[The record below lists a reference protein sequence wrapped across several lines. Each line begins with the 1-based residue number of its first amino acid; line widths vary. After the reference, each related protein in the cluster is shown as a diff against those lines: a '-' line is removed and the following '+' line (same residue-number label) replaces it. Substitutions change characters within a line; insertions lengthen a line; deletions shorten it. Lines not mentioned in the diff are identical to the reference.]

1 MKAKTFLLIL
11 FFNTLLVSCA
21 GPGSREPVEINLVA
35 LNDFHGYLQPSPFS
49 YTDPGNPDAVITVQA
64 GGVAT
69 LGGLLNKLR
78 QDDPQLLFVGVGD
91 LIGASPP
98 ISAMWADEPSLEAM
112 KLLELRLSSLGN
124 HELDEG
130 KAELLRQINGGCDS
144 PRPEKACQWRN
155 DFSGAGFP
163 YIAANLID
171 TETENTLVAPY
182 VIETVRGI
190 KIAFVGAQV
199 EDLASVVSASSMQGI
214 RVEDEA
220 EAINRFIPAIK
231 RKGADIVVAV
241 VHQGGN
247 TLAAFDQPDCT
258 DLGGDIV
265 DIVERLDPAVDLVLS
280 AHTHEAYLCMVGD
293 VPVTQAASYGRLVTH
308 LTLVFE
314 PAGKKLLDVQARNLI
329 VDPQRYEP
337 DPELLAWQ
345 ATVEA
350 RSRAVLER
358 PIARIGAATI
368 TRVPNRHG
376 ESAMGDLVAD
386 AQLAATQALGAQI
399 ALMNSGGIR
408 SDLVLKD
415 VETPLNFSQVA
426 AVHPFK
432 GTLQVISLTGA
443 QIKAVLE
450 QQWQGEGAGSFKPLQ
465 ISHSFTYRWDG
476 SQPRGQRVLADS
488 LSLDGEP
495 ILPTET
501 YRISVNAFLADGGDN
516 FSALTEAGERID
528 TGIPDLK
535 ALTDYLVAQEKA
547 GAPAGRAEPAE
558 RILRVD

>member
-11 FFNTLLVSCA
+11 FLNTLLVSCA

-144 PRPEKACQWRN
+144 PRPEKACRWRN

-258 DLGGDIV
+258 DLEGDIV

-314 PAGKKLLDVQARNLI
+314 PAGKKLLDVQTRNLI

-465 ISHSFTYRWDG
+465 ISHSFTYHWDG

>member
-1 MKAKTFLLIL
+1 MKAKVFLLIL
-11 FFNTLLVSCA
+11 FLNTLLVSCA
-21 GPGSREPVEINLVA
+21 TPVPREPVEINLVA

-49 YTDPGNPDAVITVQA
+49 YTDPGNSDAVITVQA

-69 LGGLLNKLR
+69 LAGLLNTLR

-98 ISAMWADEPSLEAM
+98 ISAMWADEPTLEAM
-112 KLLELRLSSLGN
+112 KLLALRLSSLGN

-130 KAELLRQINGGCDS
+130 KAELLRQINGGCNS
-144 PRPEKACQWRN
+144 PRPEKACQWRDHFTGA
-155 DFSGAGFP
+155 DFS

-171 TETENTLVAPY
+171 TETDNTLVVPY

-199 EDLASVVSASSMQGI
+199 EDLASVVSASSMEGI

-220 EAINRFIPAIK
+220 EAINRFIPEIK

-247 TLAAFDQPDCT
+247 TLAAFNQPDCT
-258 DLGGDIV
+258 DLEGDIV
-265 DIVERLDPAVDLVLS
+265 NIVKRLDPAVDLVLS
-280 AHTHEAYLCMVGD
+280 AHTHEAYLCIVGD

-314 PAGKKLLDVQARNLI
+314 PVEKKLLDVQARNLI

-337 DPELLAWQ
+337 DPALLAWQ
-345 ATVEA
+345 ANVEA

-358 PIARIGAATI
+358 PVARIGAAAI

-386 AQLAATQALGAQI
+386 AQLAATHSLGAQI

-408 SDLVLKD
+408 SDLVLKGN
-415 VETPLNFSQVA
+415 EAPLNFSQVA

-443 QIKAVLE
+443 QIKNVLE
-450 QQWQGEGAGSFKPLQ
+450 QQWQSEGAGSFKPLQ
-465 ISHSFTYRWDG
+465 ISHSFNYRWDG
-476 SQPRGQRVLADS
+476 SQPRGQRVLAES
-488 LSLDGEP
+488 LSLNGES
-495 ILPTET
+495 ISPTET

-516 FSALTEAGERID
+516 FSALTVASERID
-528 TGIPDLK
+528 TGIPDLT
-535 ALTDYLVAQEKA
+535 ALIDYLVVQEKA
-547 GAPAGRAEPAE
+547 GTPAGHSEPAG